1 MRLESGS
8 TRSAAIDI
16 IVPVYNACDDLRRC
30 LASVRKH
37 TARNHRLILLDD
49 ASPQAE
55 VGRYFDELAQE
66 RVPNLSLLRNAHN
79 LGFVGT
85 VNRAMSLSQ
94 NDVVLLN
101 SDTIVTSGW
110 LDKLTR
116 CARSDVRIA
125 TITPFS
131 NNAEICSLP
140 RFCENNPWPAD
151 ADPEI
156 LNRALERAALPT
168 YPDLPTGVGFCFY
181 IRRRVWNEIGPF
193 DPAFGLGYGEEND
206 FCMRAAAAGY
216 RNVLCEDTLVLHLG
230 NRSFDDKKRALSQT
244 NMQLLLQRHP
254 SYLTQ
259 VHAFI
264 AADPLRPLRDLA
276 LAYHRRLL
284 VARRTMTR
292 RLLDRAWIEWAKLG
306 LRLRRG
312 TRGARA
318 AGGERPAPAHDSKP
332 IDRTAL

>member
-1 MRLESGS
+1 MKPEALSNGA
-8 TRSAAIDI
+8 AAIDV

-30 LASVRKH
+30 VASVRKH
-37 TARNHRLILLDD
+37 TAYKHRLILIDD
-49 ASPQAE
+49 ASPQAD

-66 RVPNLSLLRNAHN
+66 RWPDLVLLRNAQN

-85 VNRAMSLSQ
+85 VNLAMGLSQ
-94 NDVVLLN
+94 HDVVLLN
-101 SDTIVTSGW
+101 SDTIVTRGW
-110 LDKLTR
+110 LDKLAR
-116 CARSDVRIA
+116 CARSDPRIA

-151 ADPEI
+151 ADPEV
-156 LNRALERAALPT
+156 LNRALERAALPI

-181 IRRRVWNEIGPF
+181 IRRSVWNEIGPF

-264 AADPLRPLRDLA
+264 AADPIRPVRELA
-276 LAYHRRLL
+276 LAYYSRLL
-284 VARRTMTR
+284 VERRTLGR
-292 RLLDRAWIEWAKLG
+292 RVLDRAWLAWAKLG
-306 LRLRRG
+306 LRRRRPRN
-312 TRGARA
+312 RGVI
-318 AGGERPAPAHDSKP
+318 GPAPARDAKSF
-332 IDRTAL
+332 DRTVL